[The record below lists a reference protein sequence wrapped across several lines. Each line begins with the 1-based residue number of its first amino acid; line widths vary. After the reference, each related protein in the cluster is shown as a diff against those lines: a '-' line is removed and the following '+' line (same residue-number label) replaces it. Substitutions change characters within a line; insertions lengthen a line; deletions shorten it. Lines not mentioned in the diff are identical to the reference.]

1 MIHIGHRHGRHAA
14 GYFFKNLGTIVGI
27 VLIWRGIWHVLDA
40 IDIAIIGDETH
51 LVTAIGGIIV
61 GFLILY
67 VPDGDLKEI
76 EKL

>member
-1 MIHIGHRHGRHAA
+1 M
-14 GYFFKNLGTIVGI
+14 GI

-51 LVTAIGGIIV
+51 LLTAIGGIIV

-67 VPDGDLKEI
+67 IPDGDLKEI

>member
-1 MIHIGHRHGRHAA
+1 LN
-14 GYFFKNLGTIVGI
+14 NLGTIVGI

-40 IDIAIIGDETH
+40 IDIAIIGEETH

>member
-1 MIHIGHRHGRHAA
+1 MIHIGHRHGRHAV
-14 GYFFKNLGTIVGI
+14 GYFLKNLGTIVGI
-27 VLIWRGIWHVLDA
+27 VLIWRGVWHVLDA

-51 LVTAIGGIIV
+51 LFTAIGGIIV

>member
-1 MIHIGHRHGRHAA
+1 MIHIGHRHGKHTA
-14 GYFFKNLGTIVGI
+14 GYFLKNLGTIVGI
-27 VLIWRGIWHVLDA
+27 VLIWRGVWHVLDA
-40 IDIAIIGDETH
+40 IDIAIIGDETR

>member
-1 MIHIGHRHGRHAA
+1 MIHIGHRQGRHGA
-14 GYFFKNLGTIVGI
+14 GYFLKNLGTIVGI
-27 VLIWRGIWHVLDA
+27 VLIWRGVWHVLDA
-40 IDIAIIGDETH
+40 IDVAIIGDETH
-51 LVTAIGGIIV
+51 LVTAIGGIII

>member
-1 MIHIGHRHGRHAA
+1 MRATTHKNRHTF

-51 LVTAIGGIIV
+51 LITAIGGILV
-61 GFLILY
+61 GFLVLY
-67 VPDGDLKEI
+67 LPDKNLKEI

>member
-1 MIHIGHRHGRHAA
+1 MIHRHLRNRQGAS
-14 GYFFKNLGTIVGI
+14 YFLKNLGTIVGI
-27 VLIWRGIWHVLDA
+27 VLIWRGVWHVLDA
-40 IDIAIIGDETH
+40 IDIALIGDETH

>member
-1 MIHIGHRHGRHAA
+1 MIHIGHRQKRRSV
-14 GYFFKNLGTIVGI
+14 GYFLKNLGTIVGI
-27 VLIWRGIWHVLDA
+27 VLIWRGVWHVLDA

-51 LVTAIGGIIV
+51 LVTAIGGIII